1 MTLEEMQTN
10 PTQYMAIGRNNITG
24 PAMDTPRAAALAFF
38 ERYPMK
44 RTCSIVEGYTDG
56 MRWISVPLKHKYW
69 RDVTA
74 KQINELLPIN

>member
-1 MTLEEMQTN
+1 MTLGEMQTR
-10 PTQYMAIGRNNITG
+10 PTKYMAIGRNNITA